1 MRFLIICLTSAALTA
16 APVSISVQPANPLLF
31 GQGSTQ
37 ALVVTARYADG
48 TEQEITKLSQF
59 SAAKGSVAS
68 VDSAGVITANAN
80 GAAPIHVTFQ
90 GVSATT
96 TALVQ
101 RAEAPIAQ
109 SFTADV
115 LPVLTKIGCNG
126 GSCHGALNGQN
137 GFKLSL
143 FGYEPDKDYDMIA
156 HKHEGRRVNLT
167 DPEKSLL
174 LLKPTFQVKHGGGK
188 LLRKDSSDY
197 NTLLAWLHG
206 GAKLVPENELYIVS
220 LRVIPPSSVLSG
232 KNATRQLLVVARYSD
247 STERDVTGTVKFQSN
262 DDSIAK
268 VSAQGMVSS
277 ERGGETAIVVR
288 APGIATAA
296 KVGVVIEPHPVPE
309 VAPNNFIDDAI
320 FAKLKALRIP
330 PSPMADDAT
339 FMRRAYLDIIG
350 LVPTSDEARR
360 FLADQ
365 DPDKRAKLVDELL
378 KRPEYADFWAL
389 YWGDHLGNT
398 KQLLYNKG
406 PYVFT
411 RWLHDA

>member
-115 LPVLTKIGCNG
+115 LPVFTKMGCNG

-143 FGYEPDKDYDMIA
+143 FGYEPAQDYEMIVQ
-156 HKHEGRRVNLT
+156 KHDGRRVNLA

-174 LLKPTFQVKHGGGK
+174 LLKPTFAVKHGGGK
-188 LLRKDSSDY
+188 LLLKDSADY
-197 NTLLAWLHG
+197 NSLLTWIRG
-206 GAKLVPENELYIVS
+206 GAKLDPESERHVVS
-220 LRVIPPSSVLSG
+220 IRVLPPGSVLAGRNS
-232 KNATRQLLVVARYSD
+232 TRQLLVTARYSD
-247 STERDVTGTVKFQSN
+247 GTERDVTRNV
-262 DDSIAK
+262 
-268 VSAQGMVSS
+268 
-277 ERGGETAIVVR
+277 
-288 APGIATAA
+288 
-296 KVGVVIEPHPVPE
+296 
-309 VAPNNFIDDAI
+309 
-320 FAKLKALRIP
+320 
-330 PSPMADDAT
+330 
-339 FMRRAYLDIIG
+339 
-350 LVPTSDEARR
+350 
-360 FLADQ
+360 
-365 DPDKRAKLVDELL
+365 
-378 KRPEYADFWAL
+378 
-389 YWGDHLGNT
+389 
-398 KQLLYNKG
+398 
-406 PYVFT
+406 
-411 RWLHDA
+411 